1 MPLSTL
7 VTPGAAARA
16 AARALRKETS
26 KPVSPHPREEPSPD
40 PVEPSVDDSTA
51 RDTSSDASSSEME
64 TSSITQKELTSLY
77 DEVAALRT
85 QLSIVQQHAT
95 DLEVELI
102 DERSLHQP
110 IPKHVTFP
118 RPATSSLPATPS
130 LRELP
135 VYAQSGVRPIP
146 TVTQI
151 PTVVPPVIEQ
161 DSLQVDHLGAGIIPS
176 TTPVDVLPR
185 FLTESRA
192 RRPLKESLSKHERK
206 VTASTSKPEPLP
218 NKCSNE
224 QLQSHL
230 TRLDN
235 HFYYSFDNAQ
245 AVSIYLPQLTAFFAQ
260 GYHRCIDS
268 QLKLATV
275 QWDDILNTI
284 WRNFYN

>member
-7 VTPGAAARA
+7 VTPGTRPLHELLQELFVRRHPNQCPLTPEKSPLQTLLSPLADKAAARA
-16 AARALRKETS
+16 AVRALCKETS

-110 IPKHVTFP
+110 IPKPVTFP

-130 LRELP
+130 LRDLP

-161 DSLQVDHLGAGIIPS
+161 NSLQVDHLGAGIIPS

-192 RRPLKESLSKHERK
+192 RRPLK
-206 VTASTSKPEPLP
+206 
-218 NKCSNE
+218 
-224 QLQSHL
+224 
-230 TRLDN
+230 
-235 HFYYSFDNAQ
+235 
-245 AVSIYLPQLTAFFAQ
+245 
-260 GYHRCIDS
+260 
-268 QLKLATV
+268 
-275 QWDDILNTI
+275 
-284 WRNFYN
+284 